1 MFSALLMIIVAR
13 VVHQYLFTQSGAV
26 DVQVYLGGGNGFV
39 TEHLLNG
46 TQVGPAFKQMCGKR
60 VAQGMRAYLFSDAC
74 QCG

>member
-1 MFSALLMIIVAR
+1 MFSALLMTIAR
-13 VVHQYLFTQSGAV
+13 VVHQYLFAQSGAV

-46 TQVGPAFKQMCGKR
+46 TQVGSAFKQVCGKR
-60 VAQGMRAYLFSDAC
+60 VTQGVGAYLFSDAC